1 MVNRN
6 MCIHISISFSKGAA
20 TDWIVAMTSLGKHK
34 HIYLSELDIILNYIE
49 TSAPLQYNI

>member
-6 MCIHISISFSKGAA
+6 MCIHISIIFSKGAA

-34 HIYLSELDIILNYIE
+34 HHYLFELDIILNYVEKIG
-49 TSAPLQYNI
+49 TIAI